1 MSEDLLNKAARA
13 LRQSTDDG
21 QAGPTTA
28 RMHILARAQHQRV
41 RGERRA
47 AVAMALSAVLVTST
61 AIAAATGALPSVVA
75 AVQRAVGMDASAPS
89 GSGHPMASEPE
100 SAARLRLKKGKGP
113 AGMRPAVPASEA
125 QAVDIAMDE
134 PLQPASGAAVLPS
147 AEPPA
152 PVSPAPASPAPVS
165 PAPASPAPA
174 SPVSAPPAQAGT
186 GGSALEG
193 QPALTARLQPAPAAK
208 PQLKAPKTAAE
219 PAVDQPATA
228 VGPQATAAAQA
239 EPVVVAAPT
248 APPDAPPDETLV
260 LFRAAQA
267 LQHRDKN
274 YAKALA
280 AWEGYLH
287 AAPAGVLAPEA
298 RWNRAICLLR
308 LGRKPQARMALE
320 HFAHGA
326 EGGYRQAEAT
336 KLLAALEGAEP

>member
-1 MSEDLLNKAARA
+1 MSEDLLNQATRA

-21 QAGPTTA
+21 QAGPAAA

-61 AIAAATGALPSVVA
+61 AIAAASGALPGVIA
-75 AVQRAVGMDASAPS
+75 AVQRAVGME
-89 GSGHPMASEPE
+89 ASEPTGSGQPLKDKAE
-100 SAARLRLKKGKGP
+100 AAARSRSKQGKGP
-113 AGMRPAVPASEA
+113 VELRPVAPAAAPQVADLAVN
-125 QAVDIAMDE
+125 E
-134 PLQPASGAAVLPS
+134 PLEPANGAAVAPA

-152 PVSPAPASPAPVS
+152 PV
-165 PAPASPAPA
+165 SPAPA
-174 SPVSAPPAQAGT
+174 SPVSAPPAQAGA
-186 GGSALEG
+186 GGSESEG
-193 QPALTARLQPAPAAK
+193 QPAVAARRQPAPAAK
-208 PQLKAPKTAAE
+208 PQLKALKTAAE
-219 PAVDQPATA
+219 PAVNQPAA
-228 VGPQATAAAQA
+228 AAGPQATGAAQATAAAQA

-287 AAPAGVLAPEA
+287 AAPAGALAPEA

-308 LGRKPQARMALE
+308 LGRKPQARIALE

-336 KLLAALEGAEP
+336 KLLAALEGSEP